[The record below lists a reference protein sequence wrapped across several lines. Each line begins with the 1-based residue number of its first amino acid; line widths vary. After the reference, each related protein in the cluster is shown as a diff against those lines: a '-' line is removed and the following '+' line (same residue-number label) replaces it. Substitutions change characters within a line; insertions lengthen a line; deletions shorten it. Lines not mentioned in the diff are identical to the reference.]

1 MDSRNPGQAASS
13 RLAGSRVV
21 RSPAFTRSG
30 IVVTA
35 GGLKAELRTSCLI
48 GTRVVRAAILV
59 ILFSAW
65 SLQDA
70 AAHDPGLSSLTIQ
83 QRTNSLEATLTLAVK
98 DAARVAELDE
108 DNDGRVTQAEFEQTR
123 SLLETAVTRQL
134 FIAPD
139 GKVAEPQSVRSKLDK
154 NNNVE
159 VRLDFPAN
167 GCSSLEI
174 QSKIIASLPLG
185 HRQDLQIQDSRG
197 EIIFEQLL
205 SAAEDHATVEM
216 SGAHSSIGAFEAAR
230 SFANFVSLGMK
241 HILTGY
247 DHLLFLFGLLLVAR
261 GFLCSLGIITSF
273 TIAHSITL
281 AVATLQLVQIPSRI
295 VEPLIAASIVFVGAE
310 NLLRGD
316 IPKARRMVPFGF
328 GLIHGFGFASAL
340 REAGIGSGTGGIVL
354 PLFSFNLGVELGQIM
369 VAAVALPMI
378 WKLRENPMFITRWAP
393 ACSTAVVLL
402 GSFWFV
408 ERVWLT

>member
-21 RSPAFTRSG
+21 RG
-30 IVVTA
+30 
-35 GGLKAELRTSCLI
+35 
-48 GTRVVRAAILV
+48 AILA
-59 ILFSAW
+59 ILFSLL

-70 AAHDPGLSSLTIQ
+70 AAHDPGLSSLTIR

-98 DAARVAELDE
+98 DAAQVAELDE
-108 DNDGRVTQAEFEQTR
+108 DHDGIVTQAEFAQTR
-123 SLLETAVTRQL
+123 SQLETAVARQL
-134 FIAPD
+134 FIARMAKSPRLNLFT
-139 GKVAEPQSVRSKLDK
+139 ASLDE

-159 VRLDFPAN
+159 VRLNFDVVVF
-167 GCSSLEI
+167 SSLEI
-174 QSKIIASLPLG
+174 QSKLIASLPLG
-185 HRQDLQIQDSRG
+185 HRQYLQIQNSTG
-197 EIIFEQLL
+197 ETVFERLL
-205 SAAEDHATVEM
+205 SAAADRATVEM
-216 SGAHSSIGAFEAAR
+216 PDAHSSIVALEVVR
-230 SFANFVSLGMK
+230 SFANFLCLGVK

-261 GFLCSLGIITSF
+261 GFFSSLGIITSF

-281 AVATLQLVQIPSRI
+281 AVATLHLVQIPSRI
-295 VEPLIAASIVFVGAE
+295 VEPLIAASIVFVGIE

-316 IPKARRMVPFGF
+316 IPTARRMVAFGF

-340 REAGIGSGTGGIVL
+340 REAGIGSGTGGILL

-369 VAAVALPMI
+369 VAAVALPII
-378 WKLRENPMFITRWAP
+378 WKLRENPMFIARWAP
-393 ACSTAVVLL
+393 ACSAAVVLL

-408 ERVWLT
+408 QRVWMT